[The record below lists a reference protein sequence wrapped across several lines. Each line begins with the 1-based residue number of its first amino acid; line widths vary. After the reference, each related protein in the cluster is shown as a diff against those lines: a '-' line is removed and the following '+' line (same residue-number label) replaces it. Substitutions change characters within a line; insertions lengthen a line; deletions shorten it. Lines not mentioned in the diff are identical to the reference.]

1 MPAALPLA
9 GEGANVQGAGGDLYG
24 GARRRNLGIL
34 AAAGDRARGSM
45 ERLLGFVALAAS
57 AADRAPAPGASR
69 SGPLRA
75 LRVGRVLRRCRA
87 AAFRAARG
95 SVCVVELVLYVPLR
109 EVVALV

>member
-24 GARRRNLGIL
+24 GARRRNLEIL
-34 AAAGDRARGSM
+34 AAARDRARGSM
-45 ERLLGFVALAAS
+45 QRLLGFVALAAT

-69 SGPLRA
+69 AGPLRA

-87 AAFRAARG
+87 AAIRAARDG
-95 SVCVVELVLYVPLR
+95 VLESLFSTCR
-109 EVVALV
+109 